1 MIGEWRVENGVV
13 YVVVN
18 HGGTVR
24 KMHKVRWTRILALFL
39 LNLFGRCRHPQE
51 VIEYLQEAPR

>member
-1 MIGEWRVENGVV
+1 
-13 YVVVN
+13 
-18 HGGTVR
+18 VR
-24 KMHKVRWTRILALFL
+24 KMHKVRWTRILALFF